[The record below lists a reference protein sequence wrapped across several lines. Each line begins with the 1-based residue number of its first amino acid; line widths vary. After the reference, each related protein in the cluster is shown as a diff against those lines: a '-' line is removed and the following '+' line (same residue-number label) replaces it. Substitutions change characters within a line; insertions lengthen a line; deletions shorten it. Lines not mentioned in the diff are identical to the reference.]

1 MKKILFCTEASWY
14 ATGYSVYTKEVL
26 SRLSQIKDFEVAEL
40 GCYAETADAQD
51 KGLPW
56 KFYGNKPS
64 ANSAEYATYKSN
76 PTAQFGDQS
85 FNSVLLDFK
94 PDIVMDI
101 RDWWM
106 MEFEQRS
113 PFRDFFHWSIMP
125 TVDAEPQADQWIN
138 TYASADSV
146 FAYSEFGR
154 DTMINQCDDINFVDI
169 ASPAASACFSP
180 PEDKAAHKSA
190 MGVSPE
196 CFIVGTVM
204 RNQKRKLARN
214 VKKCYWII

>member
-1 MKKILFCTEASWY
+1 MKKKILFCTEASWY

-26 SRLSQIKDFEVAEL
+26 SRLCQIDEFEVAEL
-40 GCYAETADAQD
+40 GCYAEISESEG
-51 KGLPW
+51 KNLPW

-64 ANSAEYATYKSN
+64 PSSPEYEAYKANPS
-76 PTAQFGDQS
+76 AQFGDQS

-125 TVDAEPQADQWIN
+125 TVDAEPQYDQWIN

-154 DTMINQCDDINFVDI
+154 DTLINQCDSINFVDV
-169 ASPAASACFSP
+169 ASPSASDCFRP
-180 PEDKAAHKSA
+180 VPNKAMHKSNMVPIFA
-190 MGVSPE
+190 DKKE
-196 CFIVGTVM
+196 DAKDIARM
-204 RNQKRKLARN
+204 RRN
-214 VKKCYWII
+214 

>member
-26 SRLSQIKDFEVAEL
+26 SRLCQIDEFEVAEL
-40 GCYAETADAQD
+40 GCYANTSDAQD
-51 KGLPW
+51 KNLPW
-56 KFYGNKPS
+56 KFYGNKPDP
-64 ANSAEYATYKSN
+64 NSPEYNSYKGN

-106 MEFEQRS
+106 LEFQQRS
-113 PFRDFFHWSIMP
+113 PFRDFFHWSVMP
-125 TVDAEPQADQWIN
+125 TVDAEPQADQWVN

-154 DTMINQCDDINFVDI
+154 DTLVNQCDDINFIDI
-169 ASPAASACFSP
+169 ASPAANKCFTP
-180 PEDKAAHKSA
+180 TQDKSSHKSS
-190 MGVSPE
+190 MGLSPD
-196 CFIVGTVM
+196 CFIVGTHITQM
-204 RNQKRKLARN
+204 
-214 VKKCYWII
+214 